1 MESLFQLLDARW
13 FCLLQLFPRTPQAI
27 SIVFNYDFDAFH
39 LTTLLTIT
47 IEHLLLYSIVS
58 SHTAKIQTSRE
69 YCNKWIRLQIS
80 FLLVHSIPLTTEEK
94 TSFHMNFGHQQ
105 DHQPITCS
113 AECFPTYQETP
124 YIKREKNRECKYYI
138 EATNKKRKLPSQVLD
153 RQGIHE
159 CVHELW
165 CGFGR
170 EQSEQV
176 REKAQGILLFSEA
189 CDLSYI
195 PPCLSI

>member
-80 FLLVHSIPLTTEEK
+80 FLLVHPIPLTTEEK

-124 YIKREKNRECKYYI
+124 YIKREKI
-138 EATNKKRKLPSQVLD
+138 ESVNIILKLQTRK
-153 RQGIHE
+153 E
-159 CVHELW
+159 N
-165 CGFGR
+165 F
-170 EQSEQV
+170 QV
-176 REKAQGILLFSEA
+176 RFQTDRASMGVYMRYGVDLGESSQNKSEKRHKAFYYSQRPVI
-189 CDLSYI
+189 
-195 PPCLSI
+195 